1 MLLLEKIA
9 FMEYNEGEEL
19 LGIMEN

>member
-1 MLLLEKIA
+1 MLSLEKIA